1 MKRTLM
7 IALGSLASLLLINP
21 VGAENP
27 QQVQQLLNTRECPGC
42 DLRGADLR
50 GAHLIGADLRKANL
64 QGANLEEANLEGA
77 DLTDANLEGAN
88 LTGSF
93 SD

>member
-27 QQVQQLLNTRECPGC
+27 
-42 DLRGADLR
+42 D
-50 GAHLIGADLRKANL
+50 RK
-64 QGANLEEANLEGA
+64 
-77 DLTDANLEGAN
+77 
-88 LTGSF
+88 SVV
-93 SD
+93 

>member
-27 QQVQQLLNTRECPGC
+27 RQV
-42 DLRGADLR
+42 
-50 GAHLIGADLRKANL
+50 
-64 QGANLEEANLEGA
+64 
-77 DLTDANLEGAN
+77 
-88 LTGSF
+88 
-93 SD
+93 